1 MKVLAAVRAAAA
13 VQAVVGAAV
22 VEEAVVVV
30 VAAKPCKV
38 TLGESELP
46 RLGVGVGYRDAFR
59 TDVFRNANQID
70 FLEIIADH
78 FFDPKPESNELL
90 KLLASR
96 FPLIPHGLGLSLGSA
111 DGLDQGYLNMLKRV
125 VETVQPAWWSEHIS
139 FCRVGG
145 IDIGHL
151 TALPKTKATLK
162 CLKENIRVSTSE
174 IGAPLILENITQSIE
189 YENDTYDEASFLG
202 EVLDENNCGLLLDVT
217 NLYINSINYRFDAVQ
232 VLHRLPRDR
241 IVQLHFVGFDREG
254 DLLIDGHSHST
265 NLEIWQLLEEVVR
278 YAPVCGAILE
288 RDEQLP
294 PLSDILTELANMR
307 EIMNRDFVET

>member
-46 RLGVGVGYRDAFR
+46 RLGVGLGYRDAFR

-111 DGLDQGYLNMLKRV
+111 DGLDRGYLNMLKRV

-151 TALPKTKATLK
+151 TALPKTKATLR
-162 CLKENIRVSTSE
+162 CLKENIRVATSE
-174 IGAPLILENITQSIE
+174 IGAPLILENITQSVE
-189 YENDTYDEASFLG
+189 YENDTFDEASFLG

-265 NLEIWQLLEEVVR
+265 NLEIWQLLEEVIR

-288 RDEQLP
+288 RDEQFP
-294 PLSDILTELANMR
+294 PFSDILTELANMR

>member
-1 MKVLAAVRAAAA
+1 M
-13 VQAVVGAAV
+13 QAVVGAAV

-46 RLGVGVGYRDAFR
+46 RLGVGLGYRDAFR

-70 FLEIIADH
+70 FLEITADH

-111 DGLDQGYLNMLKRV
+111 DGLDRGYLNMLKRV

-151 TALPKTKATLK
+151 TALPKTKATLR
-162 CLKENIRVSTSE
+162 CLKENIRVATSE

-189 YENDTYDEASFLG
+189 YENDTFDEASFLG
-202 EVLDENNCGLLLDVT
+202 EVLNENNCGLLLDVT

-232 VLHRLPRDR
+232 VLNRLPRDR

-254 DLLIDGHSHST
+254 DLLIDGHSHAT

-294 PLSDILTELANMR
+294 PFSDILTELANMR